1 MSTIPETKPVVPFSH
16 LQLQWSFSLLAEE
29 KIAEKRSILSEIVG
43 NVSLESSNV
52 VVPKPVTGA
61 SEI

>member
-1 MSTIPETKPVVPFSH
+1 MEGGENLLHVST
-16 LQLQWSFSLLAEE
+16 L
-29 KIAEKRSILSEIVG
+29 LSEIVG
-43 NVSLESSNV
+43 DVSLESSNV